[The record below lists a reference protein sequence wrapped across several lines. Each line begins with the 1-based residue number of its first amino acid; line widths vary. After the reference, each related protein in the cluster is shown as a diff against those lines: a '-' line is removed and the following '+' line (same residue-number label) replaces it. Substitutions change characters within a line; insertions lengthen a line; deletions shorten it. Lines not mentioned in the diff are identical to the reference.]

1 MIEHTYGMRK
11 GDNDMSFA
19 SETKK
24 ELTQVD
30 ADDQSLKSEL
40 SALIRMNGSLSFA
53 NRQLSL
59 DVQTENA
66 AIARRLYII
75 VKKLYSYNVELLVR
89 KKMRLKKNNV
99 YICRVR
105 EGAKELLTDL
115 YIVSDDFQFNHAI
128 AEELIPKKNQK
139 RAYLRGAFLAGG
151 SVNNPETSAYHLEV
165 YSLYKEHGE
174 ALANLM
180 NEFGLNAKTIERKK
194 GCVTYLK
201 EAEKISDFLNLVGA
215 HQAMMKFED
224 VRIVRDM
231 RNSVNRIVNCET
243 ANLNKT
249 IGAALRQVDNI
260 RFIENTIGLDQLPEK
275 LREIA
280 RLRVEYQD
288 VTLKELGEMVST
300 GIVSKSGVNHR
311 LRKIDEI
318 ADALRRGE
326 QVKS

>member
-1 MIEHTYGMRK
+1 
-11 GDNDMSFA
+11 MSFA

-24 ELTQVD
+24 ELTQTES
-30 ADDQSLKSEL
+30 DDRSLKAEV

-53 NRQLSL
+53 NRQLSV

-66 AIARRLYII
+66 AIARRLYTII
-75 VKKLYSYNVELLVR
+75 KKLYNLNVELLVR

-105 EGAKELLTDL
+105 EGARELLADL
-115 YIVSDDFQFNHAI
+115 EIVSESFEFSHTISENLVPKN
-128 AEELIPKKNQK
+128 AEK

-165 YSLYKEHGE
+165 SSLYKEHGE
-174 ALANLM
+174 ALASLM
-180 NEFGLNAKTIERKK
+180 NYFDLNAKTIERKK
-194 GCVTYLK
+194 GYVTYLK
-201 EAEKISDFLNLVGA
+201 EAEKISDFLSLVGA
-215 HQAMMKFED
+215 HQAMLKFED

-260 RFIENTIGLDQLPEK
+260 RFIDNTIGLDQLPEK

-300 GIVSKSGVNHR
+300 GTVSKSGVNHR

-318 ADALRRGE
+318 ADTLRRGE
-326 QVKS
+326 SI